1 MILQNNIAFSLSHE
15 KYPFPKADCK
25 MKSKIVECKQQVLH
39 NTIEDVQNCTMI
51 FPNLSILL
59 QAKIEQCAI
68 LIKYDSEIC
77 VIKLEILESIT
88 DIVFKN

>member
-1 MILQNNIAFSLSHE
+1 
-15 KYPFPKADCK
+15 
-25 MKSKIVECKQQVLH
+25 MKSTIVECKQQVLH
-39 NTIEDVQNCTMI
+39 NTIEDVQNYTMI

-59 QAKIEQCAI
+59 QAIIEQCAI
-68 LIKYDSEIC
+68 LIKYDSEIY